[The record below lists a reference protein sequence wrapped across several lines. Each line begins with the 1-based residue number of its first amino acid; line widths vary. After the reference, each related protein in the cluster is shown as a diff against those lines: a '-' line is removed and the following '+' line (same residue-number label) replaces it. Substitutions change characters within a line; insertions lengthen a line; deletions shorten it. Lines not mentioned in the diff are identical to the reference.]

1 LEDGNFPACCPEKT
15 IERRHKLVFLND
27 FLGRISSPIPAKD
40 EPHAVGAFKET
51 PDARSTSLVMFKA
64 TVSRS
69 PFQRGN
75 GREVSTDD
83 VLAQPASYGDDKWVI
98 RRSKLGKPE
107 HNVTFL
113 TRSRVAN
120 GNCQNAPGLLQ
131 W

>member
-1 LEDGNFPACCPEKT
+1 MEDGNFPACCPEKT
-15 IERRHKLVFLND
+15 IERRHKLVFLKD

-51 PDARSTSLVMFKA
+51 PDARITSLVMFKA

-83 VLAQPASYGDDKWVI
+83 VLAQPAYAVDKWVI
-98 RRSKLGKPE
+98 RRRKLGKPE
-107 HNVTFL
+107 HDVTLL
-113 TRSRVAN
+113 TRSRMAN